1 MSLLRKNAKKNIKE
15 NTTLKTREDQTN
27 TMKAKALKSA
37 KKLVSRMYSHIK
49 SYSGTEPKKDK
60 LTQAYKH
67 YKDRV
72 EKPVMYD
79 PRYKIKTKST
89 VTGKEEPMVLGR
101 IPSQGRYERNLN
113 NLGVK
118 LAKQKSAEL
127 RQKDRDDAVSRNKR
141 KDIKENTTL
150 KTREDQR
157 RSAIDHAD
165 KLRRKHLSRSYTLY
179 KKEYGEPDRDSFED
193 GAAYLKHVPNSDL
206 PSHIPTSKKMKT
218 RDSRQPQVRVK
229 KMDAALHNLRR
240 KSIIAR
246 NADIDQWHRDNKV
259 KDRRKDINESRRALK
274 TGKAI
279 VAAAGI
285 GAVGLLGHHLL
296 KNRPPQI
303 TKSKQVDNVPK
314 NQQEVDD
321 ELKIMRNKKLRE
333 GNLHAW
339 FSKSKS
345 KDGKSGWVNV
355 VTGGTCASDK
365 PGEGTPK
372 CVSSAKRASM
382 SKSERLSAQ
391 RRKKA
396 ADPNQQSKSGGAK
409 PTYVKTDLKEADI
422 KGKNSGKKDACY
434 HKVKARYRVWPSAY
448 ASGALA
454 KCRKAGSKK
463 WGSK

>member
-1 MSLLRKNAKKNIKE
+1 
-15 NTTLKTREDQTN
+15 
-27 TMKAKALKSA
+27 
-37 KKLVSRMYSHIK
+37 
-49 SYSGTEPKKDK
+49 
-60 LTQAYKH
+60 
-67 YKDRV
+67 
-72 EKPVMYD
+72 
-79 PRYKIKTKST
+79 
-89 VTGKEEPMVLGR
+89 
-101 IPSQGRYERNLN
+101 
-113 NLGVK
+113 
-118 LAKQKSAEL
+118 
-127 RQKDRDDAVSRNKR
+127 
-141 KDIKENTTL
+141 
-150 KTREDQR
+150 
-157 RSAIDHAD
+157 
-165 KLRRKHLSRSYTLY
+165 
-179 KKEYGEPDRDSFED
+179 
-193 GAAYLKHVPNSDL
+193 
-206 PSHIPTSKKMKT
+206 
-218 RDSRQPQVRVK
+218 
-229 KMDAALHNLRR
+229 MDAALHNLRR